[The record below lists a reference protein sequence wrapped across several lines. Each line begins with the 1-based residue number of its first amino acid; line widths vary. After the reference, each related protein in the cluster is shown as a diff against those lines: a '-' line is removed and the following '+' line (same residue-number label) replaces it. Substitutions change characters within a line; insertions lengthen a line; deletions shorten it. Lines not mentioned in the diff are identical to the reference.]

1 MRKEKLREVVGT
13 LKVTQLWF
21 LTPRP
26 QQTWLPKHGR
36 QGMSSQVVRSIPWNA
51 RVRP

>member
-1 MRKEKLREVVGT
+1 MTPVSDFPCPSNDKMRKEKLREVVGP

-26 QQTWLPKHGR
+26 
-36 QGMSSQVVRSIPWNA
+36 
-51 RVRP
+51 